1 MKKVITM
8 LMAFLLFPAL
18 ALAAMLNGTV
28 VKVDKDKKEIVVKT
42 DKGQETV
49 AFTNTTRGAE
59 KAREGSRVTIN
70 FQQDGEKLVAN
81 AIAVSGADPKTPT
94 SKAGEA
100 DTKTLPS
107 ERSSQPNQPSLPPIQ
122 R

>member
-1 MKKVITM
+1 MMNKVVTM
-8 LMAFLLFPAL
+8 LMALILFPAL

-28 VKVDKDKKEIVVKT
+28 VKVDKDKNEIVVKT

-70 FQQDGEKLVAN
+70 FQQDGEKLVASE
-81 AIAVSGADPKTPT
+81 IAVSGADPKTSP
-94 SKAGEA
+94 SKGGEA
-100 DTKTLPS
+100 DTKIPPS
-107 ERSSQPNQPSLPPIQ
+107 ERSNQPSLPPIQ

>member
-1 MKKVITM
+1 MKKVATM
-8 LMAFLLFPAL
+8 LMVLTLFPAL

-49 AFTNTTRGAE
+49 AFTNTTKGAD
-59 KAREGSRVTIN
+59 KAKEGSRVTIN
-70 FQQDGEKLVAN
+70 FQQDGDKLVASE
-81 AIAVSGADPKTPT
+81 IAVTGVDPKTPT
-94 SKAGEA
+94 AKGGEA
-100 DTKTLPS
+100 DAKIPPS
-107 ERSSQPNQPSLPPIQ
+107 ERPSQPNAPIQ

>member
-1 MKKVITM
+1 MMKKVATM
-8 LMAFLLFPAL
+8 HMALILFPAL

-28 VKVDKDKKEIVVKT
+28 VKVDKDKKEIVVNT

-49 AFTNTTRGAE
+49 AFTNTTKGAE

-70 FQQDGEKLVAN
+70 FQQDGAKLVASD
-81 AIAVSGADPKTPT
+81 IAVSGADPKTAP
-94 SKAGEA
+94 SKGGEV

-107 ERSSQPNQPSLPPIQ
+107 ERSSQPSLPPIQ

>member
-1 MKKVITM
+1 MKKVATT
-8 LMAFLLFPAL
+8 LMALMLFPAV

-59 KAREGSRVTIN
+59 KAREGSRVMIN
-70 FQQDGEKLVAN
+70 FQQDGEKLVASD
-81 AIAVSGADPKTPT
+81 IAVSGADKTPT
-94 SKAGEA
+94 SKGSEA
-100 DTKTLPS
+100 DTKTSPS
-107 ERSSQPNQPSLPPIQ
+107 QRSNQPSLPPIQ

>member
-1 MKKVITM
+1 MMKKVTTM
-8 LMAFLLFPAL
+8 LMALILFPAL

-42 DKGQETV
+42 DTGQETV
-49 AFTNTTRGAE
+49 AFTNATRGAE

-70 FQQDGEKLVAN
+70 FQQDGDKLVASD
-81 AIAVSGADPKTPT
+81 IAVSGADPKTPAA
-94 SKAGEA
+94 KGGEA
-100 DTKTLPS
+100 DAKISPS
-107 ERSSQPNQPSLPPIQ
+107 ERQ